1 MDIFLWINLCSGLC
15 LFLFG
20 MYIMSRG
27 LENFTA
33 GNFRRV
39 LCKITNSR
47 FKGLLLGTAVTS
59 VIQSSSAT
67 TVMVVGFVNSG
78 VMNLN
83 QSIGIIMGANIGTT
97 VTSWILSL
105 MGIQG
110 DSIMVN
116 LLKPVSLSTI
126 FAIVGVLLTLF
137 SKSSKKHNIGIIF
150 MGFFLLITGMNTMNI
165 SVDPFTNM
173 PEFVSFFT
181 MFNNPVFG
189 LLSGALL
196 TAFLQSSSAS
206 VGILQS
212 MSLTGTITYGMAIPI
227 VMGQNIGTCVTALIS
242 SIGVSRNAK
251 CAALVHLY
259 FNIIGVVILGT
270 GFYGL
275 QTLANFDFVNSLAG
289 PAEIALVHTAFNA
302 LSTILIFPF
311 ADKLE
316 KLVQFTIYP
325 KLNFEKRKSS

>member
-1 MDIFLWINLCSGLC
+1 MDIFLWIDLFSGLC

-20 MYIMSRG
+20 MYIMGRG

-33 GNFRRV
+33 GTFQRV
-39 LCKITNSR
+39 LGKITNSR
-47 FKGLLLGTAVTS
+47 LKGLLLGTAVTS

-78 VMNLN
+78 VMNLT
-83 QSIGIIMGANIGTT
+83 QSIGVIMGANIGTT

-105 MGIQG
+105 TGIQG
-110 DSIMVN
+110 DSIIVN
-116 LLKPVSLSTI
+116 FLKPVSLSAF
-126 FAIVGVLLTLF
+126 FAIVGVVLILF
-137 SKSSKKHNIGIIF
+137 SKSSKKHNIGMIF
-150 MGFFLLITGMNTMNI
+150 MGFFLLMTGMNTMNI
-165 SVDPFTNM
+165 SVEPFTNM

-181 MFNNPVFG
+181 MFNNPIFG
-189 LLSGALL
+189 VLSGAFL

-212 MSLTGTITYGMAIPI
+212 LSLTGTITYGMAIPI

-242 SIGVSRNAK
+242 SIGVNKNAK

-270 GFYGL
+270 AFFGL
-275 QTLANFDFVNSLAG
+275 QALVNFDFVNSLSG
-289 PAEIALVHTAFNA
+289 PAEIALVHTAFNV

-311 ADKLE
+311 AHKLE
-316 KLVQFTIYP
+316 NLVQFTICP
-325 KLNFEKRKSS
+325 KVNFAKEKAR